1 MISCFS
7 RPIAK
12 SLLRVR
18 SFRHYTS
25 CKAVGIIWRP
35 ELNLPEDSV
44 PDDQPSLGYWREIS
58 LTDFMNHFPDH
69 DSIYRLRDI
78 VPVKKY
84 DISGSEYERFNAV
97 LKNITPILKSK
108 EIPNSNLLDVD
119 SFLYYVTAIAEKAK
133 VVEVEPE
140 EEFDH

>member
-1 MISCFS
+1 
-7 RPIAK
+7 
-12 SLLRVR
+12 
-18 SFRHYTS
+18 
-25 CKAVGIIWRP
+25 
-35 ELNLPEDSV
+35 
-44 PDDQPSLGYWREIS
+44 
-58 LTDFMNHFPDH
+58 MNHFPDH